1 MTLSLYLMRLVK
13 DQENIAKESRERI
26 PKDEKKEKETE
37 TVSQKNILSPGTIRR
52 NVSADNFLKFQWPW
66 TV

>member
-13 DQENIAKESRERI
+13 DHENIAKESRERI

>member
-13 DQENIAKESRERI
+13 DHENIAKESRERI
-26 PKDEKKEKETE
+26 PKDEKKETE